1 MLSPLPPRLLISV
14 VTVCKDES
22 PERLADTFASLAA
35 QTWPHLEHVVV
46 DGGSGPESLAA
57 LRRLIAGSNYV
68 TRLLCEADRGIYD
81 AMNKGVALCRGDLV
95 YFLNVGDRFAR
106 PDALALLA
114 TALAPP
120 YGFAY
125 GDAFYV
131 SRDGHRED
139 RREHAPAPPATR
151 FGLYRATL
159 CHQSVLC
166 RRELFTRLGP
176 FDQDLAPLGDQ
187 DWLLRVLSAG
197 HPAVHAGL
205 AVCDFELG
213 GDYARDLGR
222 LFRARAAFLRRHYPV
237 WQRVLFS
244 LGALAVKTAQRLRAG
259 NLAMPVRLAA
269 ALGLRRA

>member
-1 MLSPLPPRLLISV
+1 MLSPLPPHPLISV

-35 QTWPHLEHVVV
+35 QTWPHIEHVVV
-46 DGGSGPESLAA
+46 DGGSEPESFVLRELLAA
-57 LRRLIAGSNYV
+57 AGSG
-68 TRLLCEADRGIYD
+68 TRGARLLREPDRGIYD

-106 PDALALLA
+106 PDALELLA
-114 TALAPP
+114 AALAPQD
-120 YGFAY
+120 GFAY

-131 SRDGHRED
+131 SRDG
-139 RREHAPAPPATR
+139 RRQLAPSPPATR

-159 CHQSVLC
+159 CHQAVLC
-166 RRELFTRLGP
+166 RRELFHRLGP

-187 DWLLRVLSAG
+187 DWLLRVLTAG
-197 HPAVHAGL
+197 YPAIHAGL

-222 LFRARAAFLRRHYPV
+222 LFRARAAFVRRHYPA
-237 WQRVLFS
+237 WQRALFGI
-244 LGALAVKTAQRLRAG
+244 GALAVKIAQRLRAG

>member
-1 MLSPLPPRLLISV
+1 MSAPLISV

-35 QTWPHLEHVVV
+35 QTWPQLEHVVV

-57 LRRLIAGSNYV
+57 LRGLVAGSACEA
-68 TRLLCEADRGIYD
+68 RLLCEPDHGIYD
-81 AMNKGVALCRGDLV
+81 AMNKGVALSRGDLV

-106 PDALALLA
+106 PDALEILANALSPA
-114 TALAPP
+114 D
-120 YGFAY
+120 GFAY

-131 SRDGHRED
+131 SRDGARD
-139 RREHAPAPPATR
+139 IRRELAPSPRATR

-159 CHQSVLC
+159 CHQAVLC

-176 FDQDLAPLGDQ
+176 FDQSLAPLGDQ
-187 DWLLRVLSAG
+187 DWLLRVLTAG
-197 HPAVHAGL
+197 YPAVHAGL

-222 LFRARAAFLRRHYPV
+222 LFRARAAFLRRHYPL
-237 WQRVLFS
+237 WQRALFS
-244 LGALAVKTAQRLRAG
+244 VGALAVKIVQRLRAG
-259 NLAMPVRLAA
+259 NLAMPVRLAV

>member
-1 MLSPLPPRLLISV
+1 MSAPLISV
-14 VTVCKDES
+14 VTVCKDET
-22 PERLADTFASLAA
+22 PERLADTFTSLAT

-57 LRRLIAGSNYV
+57 LRGLIAGSDYS
-68 TRLLCEADRGIYD
+68 TQLLCEADRGIYD

-106 PDALALLA
+106 PDALERLA
-114 TALAPP
+114 AALAAQRSDRPAH
-120 YGFAY
+120 GFAY
-125 GDAFYV
+125 GDAFHV
-131 SRDGHRED
+131 SRDG
-139 RREHAPAPPATR
+139 RREWAPAPPATR

-159 CHQSVLC
+159 CHQAVLC

-187 DWLLRVLSAG
+187 DWLLRVLTAG

-222 LFRARAAFLRRHYPV
+222 LFRARAAFLRRHYPA
-237 WQRVLFS
+237 WQRALFG
-244 LGALAVKTAQRLRAG
+244 LGTLAVKTAQRLRAG

>member
-1 MLSPLPPRLLISV
+1 MSPRPLISV

-35 QTWPHLEHVVV
+35 QTWPHVEHVVV

-57 LRRLIAGSNYV
+57 LRRLIAGSDRGA
-68 TRLLCEADRGIYD
+68 RLLCEPDRGIYD

-106 PDALALLA
+106 PDALELLA
-114 TALAPP
+114 AALAGPDRHA

-131 SRDGHRED
+131 SRNGRRDI

-159 CHQSVLC
+159 CHQAVLC

-187 DWLLRVLSAG
+187 DWLLRVLKAG
-197 HPAVHAGL
+197 YPAVHAGL

-222 LFRARAAFLRRHYPV
+222 LFRARAAFLRRHYPA
-237 WQRVLFS
+237 WQRALFG
-244 LGALAVKTAQRLRAG
+244 LGAVAVKTARRLRAG